1 MDQTSFSFN
10 DKGKCKGGLSSSA
23 WVELNLR
30 GFKSLER
37 KIPKIMVGI
46 CLGDWVYSFIR
57 KLKMDL
63 AVARYEIAKN
73 SFFIENI
80 KIIIS
85 GKNGD
90 NGTEL
95 IINEGNG

>member
-46 CLGDWVYSFIR
+46 CLGD
-57 KLKMDL
+57 
-63 AVARYEIAKN
+63 
-73 SFFIENI
+73 
-80 KIIIS
+80 
-85 GKNGD
+85 
-90 NGTEL
+90 
-95 IINEGNG
+95 